1 MRASDARQPRP
12 SRRSDA
18 PPEGADAR
26 RWLLGL
32 ALVTACSWARFAAT
46 GSLKVDESYP
56 GEGVGTALFL
66 ALLAGWA
73 LLVLGWRGMLER
85 PPASPRRLAFTGLAV
100 ASLMLP
106 MISNDVFSV
115 LAYGDLAARG
125 RDVYT
130 TAAALPEST
139 WFAWVGEHWSAK
151 PCVYGPTTLA
161 AILPSA
167 LSHGNPWLALVL
179 LRATWLL
186 PLALVMELSLR
197 ATAVRPFFHAMV
209 WLNPLFVVEGPGQLH
224 ADFLGVAA
232 VVGGM
237 LLAWG
242 GRPKTGWVLYAAA
255 VFGKYSF
262 AFTGFW
268 YWLAGARTA
277 RDRLARLPVMAA
289 VVAVVGVVVFAPF
302 WRGTATITE
311 PLRALAG
318 MNPGGSITEI
328 VGIVVHLVRGGGVPH
343 ADAPVA
349 AAVEAEEAAN
359 AATWAITALVLRL
372 ATLAVGARIL
382 VAMLRKPHDEAR
394 VALGTG
400 TLVVALLTLASHRFQ
415 SWYLVAALPFF
426 GLACTARWQRWWI
439 AVVAIAPT
447 TEFVYVMPRSA
458 VVLGPWVAATT
469 GATVV
474 LFLAWFGARFLRLEA
489 PLPITQATP
498 TVAGAAPPGTTAPG
512 AP

>member
-1 MRASDARQPRP
+1 
-12 SRRSDA
+12 
-18 PPEGADAR
+18 
-26 RWLLGL
+26 
-32 ALVTACSWARFAAT
+32 
-46 GSLKVDESYP
+46 VDESYP
-56 GEGVGTALFL
+56 REVAGTAIFV
-66 ALLAGWA
+66 ALVGGWA
-73 LLVLGWRGMLER
+73 LMVVGWRGMLAR
-85 PPASPRRLAFTGLAV
+85 PPESPRRLAFTGLAV

-130 TAAALPEST
+130 TAAALPESI
-139 WFAWVGEHWSAK
+139 WFGWVGEHWAAK

-161 AILPSA
+161 AIVPSA
-167 LSHGNPWLALVL
+167 LARGNPWVALAL
-179 LRATWLL
+179 LRVSWLV
-186 PLALVMELSLR
+186 PLALVMELTLR
-197 ATAVRPFFHAMV
+197 RAAVRPFFHAMV

-232 VVGGM
+232 IVGGM
-237 LLAWG
+237 LLAWS
-242 GRPKTGWVLYAAA
+242 GRAKSAWALYAAA

-268 YWLAGARTA
+268 FWLAGARTT
-277 RDRLARLPVMAA
+277 RDRLVRLPAMAA
-289 VVAVVGVVVFAPF
+289 VIALVGVTVFAPF
-302 WRGTATITE
+302 WRGPATLTE

-318 MNPGGSITEI
+318 MNPGGSITEV
-328 VGIVVHLVRGGGVPH
+328 VGILVHLVRGGGVPS
-343 ADAPVA
+343 ADAPVRS
-349 AAVEAEEAAN
+349 AVDAEHAAN
-359 AATWAITALVLRL
+359 ATTWAITELVLRVV
-372 ATLAVGARIL
+372 TLGIGVRVL
-382 VAMLRKPHDEAR
+382 VSMLRKPHDEAR

-426 GLACTARWQRWWI
+426 GLACTERWRRWWI

-458 VVLGPWVAATT
+458 VILGPWVAATT

-474 LFLAWFGARFLRLEA
+474 LFLAWFGARFLRLEE
-489 PLPITQATP
+489 PLPATLSP
-498 TVAGAAPPGTTAPG
+498 TGAGGAPPGTRAPE